1 MEGARLELE
10 RHQLDLRYARLRL
23 RRESVE
29 QRLVGSL
36 AMCGQQVPIVVVV
49 AEPGRFR
56 VIDGF
61 RRLRALER
69 LGEDTVWAT
78 VWELAEVEALLLV
91 RGLRSTSESA
101 IEQAW
106 LLTELSQAFGLSGE
120 ELARRFDRSA
130 SWVSRRLALVQVLP
144 AAVQEAVRDG
154 RVTAHAAM
162 RHLVPLARAK
172 SAAICAEVATAVGRE
187 RLSGRETAELVA
199 LLRRAGG
206 SRWPRILANPR
217 LALEARRAGT
227 APGAGALSWIREL
240 EGLAIVT
247 ERLQERRP
255 ALEPSEHQ
263 RAREAL
269 ATARG
274 ALAALAEAVGDTPC

>member
-1 MEGARLELE
+1 MQRARLELE
-10 RHQLDLRYARLRL
+10 RHQLDLRYAHLRL

-36 AMCGQQVPIVVVV
+36 ATCGQQVPIVVVV
-49 AEPGRFR
+49 AEPGRYR

-78 VWELAEVEALLLV
+78 VWELEEVEALLLV

-106 LLTELSQAFGLSGE
+106 LLAELTRSFSLSGE

-144 AAVQEAVRDG
+144 AQVQEAVRDG
-154 RVTAHAAM
+154 RVVPHVAM

-172 SAAICAEVATAVGRE
+172 SGAVCSEVAAAIGRE
-187 RLSGRETAELVA
+187 RLNSRETAELVA
-199 LLRRAGG
+199 LLRRASS
-206 SRWPRILANPR
+206 SRWSRILADPR
-217 LALEARRAGT
+217 LALQARRRSVD
-227 APGAGALSWIREL
+227 PDAGALAWIREV
-240 EGLAIVT
+240 EGLAMAIERLHQRRPGLEPT
-247 ERLQERRP
+247 ERR
-255 ALEPSEHQ
+255 

-274 ALAALAEAVGDTPC
+274 ALAALDEAVGDAPC